1 MLASIVASAIMIGT
15 WMTRMIS
22 VFQSALAKAGST
34 SSRPQVIR
42 GLKVQL
48 AVLVFRKDSQNELA
62 IGHIQNARKMSR

>member
-1 MLASIVASAIMIGT
+1 MIGT

-48 AVLVFRKDSQNELA
+48 AVLVFRKDSQKELA
-62 IGHIQNARKMSR
+62 IGHIQNARKTSI